1 MKVETLDAV
10 LRLDVDEGEPVR
22 DIGRYAIK
30 EGKCV
35 SRRFV
40 ELGIMGYLQSWWMD
54 EWAEE
59 SGNNGRFGVATTPEI
74 PGMLGHVS
82 LTKDVACI
90 GFRPGCQAGALC
102 NERNAMQF
110 CASRLQLAKVRELT
124 ECEWHNS
131 ILHSKPTPHTSWF

>member
-82 LTKDVACI
+82 LTKDASASDTSVRRERYVTSGMPCSSAQVASNLPRF
-90 GFRPGCQAGALC
+90 G
-102 NERNAMQF
+102 
-110 CASRLQLAKVRELT
+110 S
-124 ECEWHNS
+124 
-131 ILHSKPTPHTSWF
+131 